1 MTEVPP
7 DLAAKVEAASL
18 RNLVKE
24 VSEGA
29 VLSPSNKQLIMAFS
43 TMGDPEAIRKARETA
58 LLAKFLTAGRLSKEE
73 REEIAH
79 IIGHPAEPGVEKTP
93 PPVVAAPAAAPAPV
107 TRGADDYEHIKIGRR
122 TYFRWLKFGKQLPE
136 GPDLPPFDEPH
147 LLPAW
152 YERMRQRGIFKHR
165 FPDEIA
171 DAIAAHTSGEKAVT
185 KPGKEPTSSAP
196 GTVAPG
202 TPAAPT
208 QHVPASFGADHGLA
222 SGLQYEVIAEQQ
234 RVAALRVARDE
245 AYLNNKK
252 DDGDAYDRRYR
263 EALDA
268 LSLVQQR
275 AIKIGEQEARLVP
288 VEIIEQEFAP
298 RLNAIVQGGLLLW
311 DSVGPALMEC
321 PDHATRRMLWKKK
334 WIEFCTGLRTDRF
347 RFAPPLELSS

>member
-29 VLSPSNKQLIMAFS
+29 VLSPANKQLIMAFS
-43 TMGDPEAIRKARETA
+43 AQGDPDAIRKTRETS

-79 IIGHPAEPGVEKTP
+79 IIGQPSMPVIEKKP
-93 PPVVAAPAAAPAPV
+93 PPVVAAPAAAPPPAAR
-107 TRGADDYEHIKIGRR
+107 TADDYEHIKIGRR

-136 GPDLPPFDEPH
+136 GPDLPPFDDPQ

-165 FPDEIA
+165 FPDEIT
-171 DAIAAHTSGEKAVT
+171 DAIAAHTAGGEPEKT
-185 KPGKEPTSSAP
+185 QGKEPPP
-196 GTVAPG
+196 GAAA
-202 TPAAPT
+202 PAAPGA
-208 QHVPASFGADHGLA
+208 QHAHVPASFGADHGLA

-245 AYLNNKK
+245 AYLKGEK
-252 DDGDAYDRRYR
+252 DNGDGYDRRYR

-268 LSLVQQR
+268 LSLVQSR

-288 VEIIEQEFAP
+288 IEMIEQEFAP
-298 RLNAIVQGGLLLW
+298 RLSAIVQGGLLLW
-311 DSVGPALMEC
+311 DSVGPAIMEC
-321 PDHATRRMLWKKK
+321 PDHATRRMMWKKK
-334 WIEFCTGLRTDRF
+334 WIEFCTTLRTDRF
-347 RFAPPLELSS
+347 RFAPPLELS